1 MNSENNKRAKR
12 GLGALLGTEISLDG
26 KKVSVLSV
34 EIEKIKFSR
43 FQPRTVINDEKLDEL
58 KEKNSADP
66 LLMLSIL
73 NALSVGIASSNLT
86 ASAYDSY
93 LSPAFVL

>member
-1 MNSENNKRAKR
+1 MVN
-12 GLGALLGTEISLDG
+12 LDLF
-26 KKVSVLSV
+26 LSV
-34 EIEKIKFSR
+34 IGR
-43 FQPRTVINDEKLDEL
+43 DLCNEL